1 MYCTYTSTQCLTHT
15 QAPSRLLDNAIEML
29 PQTSSTPSLP
39 HTPTHSSTL
48 STPSHHPNGNVV
60 QYAEIDVSHDHRP
73 SLPQDNEKSSSVF
86 NLDKLPGQN
95 PTYTEI
101 GKKEKKFPDYADIN
115 KFRHNSTGSLN
126 ISQRLPPKYAE
137 VEVKRLSQL
146 ATDDKYTEIDV
157 QPEPVSTPGEER
169 VKGKTSGRWGMR
181 KLSLHEELLEFIGE
195 EWADLSLKKV
205 GSSIRTS
212 FV

>member
-1 MYCTYTSTQCLTHT
+1 M
-15 QAPSRLLDNAIEML
+15 
-29 PQTSSTPSLP
+29 
-39 HTPTHSSTL
+39 
-48 STPSHHPNGNVV
+48 V
-60 QYAEIDVSHDHRP
+60 QYAKIDVSHDHRP
-73 SLPQDNEKSSSVF
+73 GLPQDNEKSSSVS
-86 NLDKLPGQN
+86 NLDKLPGQKSSD
-95 PTYTEI
+95 PTYAEI

-157 QPEPVSTPGEER
+157 QPEPVSTSGEER

-205 GSSIRTS
+205 RSSICTS
-212 FV
+212 SM